1 MKSFYDLVKTRRSIR
16 SYEQREVEHELI
28 EKCLEAVRYAPTA
41 CNTQAW
47 RFIVVEG
54 ELKDR
59 LVEQSLGGIVVPN
72 RWAKGAPVVVVI
84 AMDISIITHRIGG
97 KVKGIEYHLLDAGI
111 AGEHFVLQ
119 AAEIGLGTCWIGW
132 FDKKSARRV
141 LKVPRGWDITAM
153 ITLGYPAN
161 GQPEKERRQIEEFAL
176 FKKK

>member
-1 MKSFYDLVKTRRSIR
+1 MNTFYDLVRTRRSIR
-16 SYEQREVEHELI
+16 SYERREVERELI

-47 RFIVVEG
+47 RFMIVEG
-54 ELKDR
+54 ELKDK
-59 LVEQSLGGIVVPN
+59 LVDQSLGGVVVPN

-84 AMDISIITHRIGG
+84 AMDLSMITHRIGG

-141 LKVPRGWDITAM
+141 L
-153 ITLGYPAN
+153 
-161 GQPEKERRQIEEFAL
+161 
-176 FKKK
+176 